1 MAARRGSAEETRTA
15 LLDAAQE
22 IMLEDGYA
30 AVTTRRIATRAGVN
44 SALVYYYFDTMD
56 DLFIELFR
64 RGADRSLERLQE
76 ALSSPQPLWA
86 FWDLSQDQSRS
97 ALTMEFTALANHR
110 HSIRTEIA
118 ESSRRFRKVELEAL
132 SGALE
137 RYGVDPQEWPA
148 TSVILVLSGISRF
161 MLIERAFGL
170 DLGHADTVAIIER
183 HIRALEGERAG

>member
-15 LLDAAQE
+15 LLDAAQQ
-22 IMLEDGYA
+22 IMLDDGYA
-30 AVTTRRIATRAGVN
+30 AVTTRRIATKAGVN

-76 ALSSPQPLWA
+76 ALRSPQPLWA
-86 FWDLSQDQSRS
+86 FWELSQDQSRS

-118 ESSRRFRKVELEAL
+118 ESSRRFRKVELDALGEAL
-132 SGALE
+132 EG
-137 RYGVDPQEWPA
+137 YGVDPQEWPA
-148 TSVILVLSGISRF
+148 TSVILMLSGISRF
-161 MLIERAFGL
+161 MLIEKAFGL

-183 HIRALEGERAG
+183 HIRALEGDRAR

>member
-15 LLDAAQE
+15 LLDAAQQ
-22 IMLEDGYA
+22 IMLEEGYA
-30 AVTTRRIATRAGVN
+30 AVTTRRIATKAGVN

-64 RGADRSLERLQE
+64 RGADRSLERLSE
-76 ALSSPQPLWA
+76 ALRSPQPLWA
-86 FWDLSQDQSRS
+86 FWELSQDQSRS

-110 HSIRTEIA
+110 HSIRAEIA

-132 SGALE
+132 GDALE

-148 TSVILVLSGISRF
+148 TSVVLMLSGISRF
-161 MLIERAFGL
+161 MLIEKAFGL

-183 HIRALEGERAG
+183 HIRALEGERTR